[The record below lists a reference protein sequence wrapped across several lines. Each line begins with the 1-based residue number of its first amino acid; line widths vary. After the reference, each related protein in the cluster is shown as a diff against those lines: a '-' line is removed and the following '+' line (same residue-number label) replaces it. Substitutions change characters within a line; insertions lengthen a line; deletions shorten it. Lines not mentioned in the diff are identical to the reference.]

1 MTAKPSP
8 TDLEQALTALLELR
22 VAYSDAEDRLFRTL
36 PPALDAYW
44 AERIA
49 DTRGYAELMVR
60 LNQGAMLHRTMPR
73 PDWDS
78 WSPWYR
84 LLHDLLP
91 ATERTSTV
99 WPAPP
104 CVPYATWADVVRDYA
119 HLQTPLGKYPLTD
132 VRVVGVSP
140 GPDARATLPAHAF
153 NLLKETDTPVGETLS
168 YLVQF
173 QNRPTSRLVVEKKID
188 VYDLFNRVG
197 LHLQLHYKTA
207 VVTRRLMLVDGEQNT
222 HVQFQGEVDFWVDCS
237 GASHYTIPGR
247 MPAAKMFRPN
257 ATLSVVIK
265 PDRV

>member
-1 MTAKPSP
+1 MTATPSP
-8 TDLEQALTALLELR
+8 FHLEQALTALLELR

-119 HLQTPLGKYPLTD
+119 HLQTPIGSPAMP
-132 VRVVGVSP
+132 P
-140 GPDARATLPAHAF
+140 GPEPSATLPAH
-153 NLLKETDTPVGETLS
+153 KETDPPVGETLS